1 MYRKWGNQKIP
12 VLIFRFSKKTKIFS
26 RNSLDFRLKDLHLLN
41 KTTASFKGN
50 NSKSGEELPHLF
62 PHPQPDKKRLYPS
75 PEKPEADTAL
85 LHRKKTSIFYFS
97 SRVMIDLAGRVIF
110 KPSLVSLAPLN
121 STGTTTSGCSN
132 EL

>member
-62 PHPQPDKKRLYPS
+62 PHPQPDKKKAISVSGKTGSGYS
-75 PEKPEADTAL
+75 PPASKKDFYL
-85 LHRKKTSIFYFS
+85 LFQFQ
-97 SRVMIDLAGRVIF
+97 
-110 KPSLVSLAPLN
+110 
-121 STGTTTSGCSN
+121 SN
-132 EL
+132 D